1 MYFIHISYM
10 FSLHLYKNTEY
21 SRVFTQTGN
30 SYICFLAPR
39 LISCLE
45 PFDSSTEVGWIGSL
59 EPESTVQDEALF
71 SLRQHNN
78 PHGNSI

>member
-1 MYFIHISYM
+1 M

-30 SYICFLAPR
+30 SYICFLAPG

-45 PFDSSTEVGWIGSL
+45 PFDPSAGVEWIGSL
-59 EPESTVQDEALF
+59 EPECTVQDESLF
-71 SLRQHNN
+71 CLRPHNN
-78 PHGNSI
+78 PYRVFKSRHSLD